1 MAEIENGAFFNYVNL
16 ETLRLTPDDVSK
28 AVEIFEQKFRQRPL
42 AIGLHENG
50 DPWIQEAA
58 EELGIPVHQPSG
70 MLLQE
75 IWLSP
80 TDNFVTVF
88 SDTSLSEAQI
98 PEECNKTQTRP
109 EIPIGRPP
117 MELPMEKLLELK
129 GQALSAR
136 AIAKRLQ
143 EEGLNTSHM
152 AVYRAL
158 KKAQQSKPRP

>member
-1 MAEIENGAFFNYVNL
+1 MENGAWFNYVNL
-16 ETLRLTPDDVSK
+16 ETLRLEADDVAK

-42 AIGLHENG
+42 AIGLHENI
-50 DPWIQEAA
+50 DPRIEEAA
-58 EELGIPVHQPSG
+58 EELAIPVHHPSG

-80 TDNFVTVF
+80 TDSFVTVP
-88 SDTSLSEAQI
+88 SDTGLSEAQI
-98 PEECNKTQTRP
+98 REERNKTQTRP

-129 GQALSAR
+129 RQGFGAR
-136 AIAKRLQ
+136 AIAKRLR
-143 EEGLNTSHM
+143 EEGLSISHM

-158 KKAQQSKPRP
+158 RKAQQTKP